1 MTVCKGGFVWHRE
14 EGGEEKAEDI
24 TLLSLFAR
32 RRVREKPV
40 PATFVTRARAVHH
53 YKLLLSAC
61 HVPALC
67 WLPEVP

>member
-32 RRVREKPV
+32 R
-40 PATFVTRARAVHH
+40 
-53 YKLLLSAC
+53 
-61 HVPALC
+61 
-67 WLPEVP
+67 